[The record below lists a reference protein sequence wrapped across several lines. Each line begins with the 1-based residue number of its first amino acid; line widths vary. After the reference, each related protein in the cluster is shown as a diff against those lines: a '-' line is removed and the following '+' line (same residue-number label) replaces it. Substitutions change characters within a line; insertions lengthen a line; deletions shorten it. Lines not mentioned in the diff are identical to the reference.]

1 MSRAVFFD
9 RDGTLIQDVHYLKD
23 PKDIILIDGVSDS
36 LKRIKDNGYLV
47 FMHTNQS
54 GISRGYY
61 NWDDVHAC
69 NSRMLELMNLK
80 SDFWDGVCIAPES
93 PEGSN
98 LGYRKP
104 SEKYELQMI
113 EKYKLD
119 RSQCWMVG
127 DKWID
132 AETGLRSKMN
142 AALVQTGKEISTDTE
157 KKASAKN
164 VRIFADLN
172 AFSNHC
178 LFDS

>member
-9 RDGTLIQDVHYLKD
+9 RDGTLIKDVHYMKD
-23 PKDIILIDGVSDS
+23 PADIKIIDGVSEA
-36 LKRIKDNGYLV
+36 LNEIKKAGFLM

-54 GISRGYY
+54 GIARGYY
-61 NWDDVHAC
+61 DWADVYAC
-69 NSRMLELMNLK
+69 NRRMLQLYNL
-80 SDFWDGVCIAPES
+80 SPDFWDGVCIAPES

-104 SEKYELQMI
+104 SEKYELQMV

-142 AALVQTGKEISTDTE
+142 AALVQTGKQISTDTE
-157 KKASAKN
+157 KKALAKN

>member
-9 RDGTLIQDVHYLKD
+9 RDGTLIKDVHYMKD
-23 PKDIILIDGVSDS
+23 PADIKIIDGVSEA
-36 LKRIKDNGYLV
+36 LNEIKKAGFLM

-54 GISRGYY
+54 GIARGYY
-61 NWDDVHAC
+61 DWADVYAC
-69 NSRMLELMNLK
+69 NRRMLQLYNL
-80 SDFWDGVCIAPES
+80 SPDFWDGVCIAPES

-104 SEKYELQMI
+104 SEKYELQMV

-157 KKASAKN
+157 KKALAKN
-164 VRIFADLN
+164 VPIFADLN

-178 LFDS
+178 LFDF

>member
-9 RDGTLIQDVHYLKD
+9 RDGTLIKDVHYLKD
-23 PKDIILIDGVSDS
+23 PADIKIIDGVSEA
-36 LKRIKDNGYLV
+36 LNEIKKAGFLM

-54 GISRGYY
+54 GIARGYY
-61 NWDDVHAC
+61 DWADVYAC
-69 NSRMLELMNLK
+69 NRRMLQLYNL
-80 SDFWDGVCIAPES
+80 SPDFWDGVCIAPES

-104 SEKYELQMI
+104 SEKYELQMV

-157 KKASAKN
+157 KKALAKN
-164 VRIFADLN
+164 VPIFADLN
-172 AFSNHC
+172 AFSSHC

>member
-9 RDGTLIQDVHYLKD
+9 RDGTLIKDVHYLKD
-23 PKDIILIDGVSDS
+23 PADIKIIDGVSEA
-36 LKRIKDNGYLV
+36 LNEIKKAGFLM

-54 GISRGYY
+54 GIARGYY
-61 NWDDVHAC
+61 DWADVYAC
-69 NSRMLELMNLK
+69 NQRMLQLYNL
-80 SDFWDGVCIAPES
+80 SPDFWDGVCIAPES

-104 SEKYELQMI
+104 SEKYELQMV

-157 KKASAKN
+157 KKALAKN
-164 VRIFADLN
+164 VPIFADLN